1 MKIAIP
7 KERREH
13 EKRVAAT
20 PDTVKKLVALGA
32 SVVVESGAGMA
43 SALSDDAYKE
53 VGAEIATDAASA
65 LKDADV
71 VFKVQGPM
79 DDEVALIKEGAT
91 LISTLA
97 PTQSRDMI
105 KALADRKILACAM
118 ELMPRITRAQSMDV
132 LSSQSNL
139 AGYKCVLDATD

>member
-71 VFKVQGPM
+71 VFKV
-79 DDEVALIKEGAT
+79 
-91 LISTLA
+91 
-97 PTQSRDMI
+97 RDPWMT
-105 KALADRKILACAM
+105 KS
-118 ELMPRITRAQSMDV
+118 P
-132 LSSQSNL
+132 
-139 AGYKCVLDATD
+139 

>member
-20 PDTVKKLVALGA
+20 PDTVKKLIGLGA
-32 SVVVESGAGMA
+32 TVIVESGAGI
-43 SALSDDAYKE
+43 SAAISDDAFKD
-53 VGAEIATDAASA
+53 VGAEIASDAASA

-79 DDEVALIKEGAT
+79 DDEIALIKEGAM
-91 LISTLA
+91 LVSTLA
-97 PTQSRDMI
+97 PTQR
-105 KALADRKILACAM
+105 DRK
-118 ELMPRITRAQSMDV
+118 SV
-132 LSSQSNL
+132 
-139 AGYKCVLDATD
+139 V

>member
-7 KERREH
+7 KERRPH
-13 EKRVAAT
+13 ERRVAAT
-20 PDTVKKLVALGA
+20 PDTVKKLIGLGA
-32 SVVVESGAGMA
+32 TVIVESGAGI
-43 SALSDDAYKE
+43 SAAISDDAFKD
-53 VGAEIATDAASA
+53 VGAEIASDAASA

-79 DDEVALIKEGAT
+79 DDEIALIKEGAM
-91 LISTLA
+91 LVSTLA
-97 PTQSRDMI
+97 PTQSRDMV
-105 KALADRKILACAM
+105 KSLADRKVLACAM

-139 AGYKCVLDATD
+139 AGYKSVLDA